1 MTDPHSTEA
10 RRTDRTADAVP
21 DTAPRRRGPKPRRE
35 RQEEKRKVIVEA
47 ARAVFRRL
55 GYDSASMNDIA
66 QEAGVS
72 KATLYVYFTSKEGL
86 FAALIDDVR
95 SCLPEG
101 GVLIDPEMD
110 VETALNAFG
119 RKILKKITS
128 DENVELL
135 RLVMGASD
143 KFPELGRMFYEA
155 GPGLGL
161 QVASRYLTEQVARG
175 RLQIDDI
182 ETAAHQLLELMQTR
196 FTRLRLF
203 NIAPAPDA
211 DTIARSVA
219 AGVKVFLAA
228 YGPQTAPR
236 RD

>member
-1 MTDPHSTEA
+1 MTDATPRAGS
-10 RRTDRTADAVP
+10 DRAETAGAAAEP
-21 DTAPRRRGPKPRRE
+21 APRRRGPKPRRD

-55 GYDSASMNDIA
+55 GYDGASMNDIA

-101 GVLIDPEMD
+101 GVLIDPDMD
-110 VETALNAFG
+110 VELALNTFG

-161 QVASRYLTEQVARG
+161 QVASTYLAGQVARG
-175 RLQIDDI
+175 RLVIDDV

-211 DTIARSVA
+211 ETIARSVA
-219 AGVKVFLAA
+219 AGVRVFLAA
-228 YGPQTAPR
+228 YGPDTAR
-236 RD
+236 RP

>member
-1 MTDPHSTEA
+1 MTDATPTADGS
-10 RRTDRTADAVP
+10 TADADAP
-21 DTAPRRRGPKPRRE
+21 APRRRGPKPRRE
-35 RQEEKRKVIVEA
+35 RQEEKRKVIMEA

-55 GYDSASMNDIA
+55 GYDGASMNDIA

-95 SCLPEG
+95 ACLPDGEIP
-101 GVLIDPEMD
+101 IDPEAD
-110 VETALNAFG
+110 VETALTAFG

-143 KFPELGRMFYEA
+143 KFPELGRMFYDA

-161 QVASRYLTEQVARG
+161 RMVTGYLENQVARG
-175 RLQIDDI
+175 TLRIDDI

-196 FTRLRLF
+196 FTRMRLF

-211 DTIARSVA
+211 AAIEASVA
-219 AGVKVFLAA
+219 AGVRVFLAA
-228 YGPQTAPR
+228 YGVPR
-236 RD
+236 R

>member
-1 MTDPHSTEA
+1 MTDATP
-10 RRTDRTADAVP
+10 TADGSNADAP
-21 DTAPRRRGPKPRRE
+21 APRRRGPKPRRE
-35 RQEEKRKVIVEA
+35 RQEEKRKVIMEA

-55 GYDSASMNDIA
+55 GYDGASMNDIA

-95 SCLPEG
+95 ACLPDG
-101 GVLIDPEMD
+101 AIPIDPETD

-143 KFPELGRMFYEA
+143 KFPELGRMFYDA

-161 QVASRYLTEQVARG
+161 RMVTGYLENQVARG
-175 RLQIDDI
+175 TLRIDDI

-211 DTIARSVA
+211 ATIEASVA
-219 AGVKVFLAA
+219 AGVRVFLAA
-228 YGPQTAPR
+228 YGVPPR
-236 RD
+236 R